1 MKYPKMPKY
10 FFLSDQLS
18 FSFIAL
24 DRQFNLT
31 QLICS
36 FEMPKMKKISTEEEK
51 SVKLEETEAPV
62 KSVPNVTG
70 KVKPEITEKLEPE
83 VIALS
88 PRREPVEQN
97 EHFRE
102 EVNLFLRISRTLRKC
117 TDLLVLK

>member
-1 MKYPKMPKY
+1 
-10 FFLSDQLS
+10 
-18 FSFIAL
+18 
-24 DRQFNLT
+24 
-31 QLICS
+31 
-36 FEMPKMKKISTEEEK
+36 MPKMKKISTEEEK